1 MRTYAIQILK
11 ECYQEYVN
19 ACPETP
25 VDFAEW
31 IELDSESDPGFF
43 RFLFNN
49 DNLGD
54 FECPDR
60 AAFEEFLEKMK
71 KVSFEDE

>member
-1 MRTYAIQILK
+1 MRTNATQILK
-11 ECYQEYVN
+11 ENYQEYVN

-25 VDFAEW
+25 VDFAAW
-31 IELDSESDPGFF
+31 IELESESDPDFF

-49 DNLGD
+49 ENLND

-60 AAFEEFLEKMK
+60 AAFEEFLGKTN
-71 KVSFEDE
+71 VNF